1 MVTSHSMFIDA
12 VRCSRVVGFGFDKA
26 ASVVGVWSGSALSQ
40 RLVVVVSCG
49 GCVLQLRLA
58 LLARLRT
65 LTHST
70 SLSPMCWYVG
80 CLFRLPVHVCAVAVT
95 NKLMLVPQSQV
106 VVSSVGVDGGL
117 VDGLLCMFCL
127 RARCE

>member
-1 MVTSHSMFIDA
+1 MFIDA
-12 VRCSRVVGFGFDKA
+12 VRSSRVRIRIPLGFGFENA
-26 ASVVGVWSGSALSQ
+26 VSVVGVWSGGELSQ

-70 SLSPMCWYVG
+70 LSPLCSWCVG

-95 NKLMLVPQSQV
+95 NKLVLVPQSQV